1 MYIRWNSIE
10 RFRQD
15 SAWGACREALS
26 IAGERLLRTSRLGIV
41 VSLEVQCGW
50 AECARAP
57 MGPGTTTAV
66 TGIIGLGTARQLSA
80 RHEGET

>member
-57 MGPGTTTAV
+57 TAV
-66 TGIIGLGTARQLSA
+66 WGQVPQQQ
-80 RHEGET
+80 